1 MYEEYKQEASIL
13 LKNMINIPSF
23 SKEEK
28 KGSRYVGALC

>member
-28 KGSRYVGALC
+28 GSRYVGALC